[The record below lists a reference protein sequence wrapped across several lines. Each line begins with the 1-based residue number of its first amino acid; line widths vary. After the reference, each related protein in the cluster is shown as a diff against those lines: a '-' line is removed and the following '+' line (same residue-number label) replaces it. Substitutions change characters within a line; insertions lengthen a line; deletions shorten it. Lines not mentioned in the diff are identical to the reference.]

1 MATGTKY
8 ALVAVFV
15 ACSAFGG
22 WTAMGST
29 QTTGLGALIDALNAG
44 DVAAVPGGPAPFKRH
59 WSGLAPV
66 DAVLNMMIA
75 FFSAIIDGRGN
86 GAKGSAKDEEDWNS
100 YLFYVWGMAQY
111 VAAWAMLLLESL
123 RVGNRGRLVSCIG
136 LAGMGFQLATWTV
149 VAPLYLALHLLT
161 SPVASLARGDG
172 PNARRAL
179 FVLLWDMA
187 LIPAVVTLTDTIPA
201 VIMSAPSSGGVF
213 LGKGLTASASAHYKA
228 IALWQFFPLWSV
240 CLMAFLNPLCAFLF
254 GSLLPVDPQGRPAP
268 LGRGY
273 LTGVSGVYQFA
284 LTLCIGVHAP
294 ILAVSLAPAAVRAY
308 LAANPTTFLVPA
320 AYASLFETATFA
332 QIFVPASPF
341 NPPTVAVEGARAAG
355 VHFLRYDILVGAV
368 PFLLW
373 AVYLHQTTVKTPLG
387 PFALVRKI
395 AFWAVVGGAYAPAI
409 ALLWD
414 RDAVVLEA
422 DEPLKVAKAAI
433 ASTTV
438 TNTTRANAKAT
449 GKKAQ

>member
-1 MATGTKY
+1 
-8 ALVAVFV
+8 
-15 ACSAFGG
+15 
-22 WTAMGST
+22 
-29 QTTGLGALIDALNAG
+29 
-44 DVAAVPGGPAPFKRH
+44 
-59 WSGLAPV
+59 
-66 DAVLNMMIA
+66 
-75 FFSAIIDGRGN
+75 
-86 GAKGSAKDEEDWNS
+86 
-100 YLFYVWGMAQY
+100 
-111 VAAWAMLLLESL
+111 
-123 RVGNRGRLVSCIG
+123 
-136 LAGMGFQLATWTV
+136 
-149 VAPLYLALHLLT
+149 
-161 SPVASLARGDG
+161 
-172 PNARRAL
+172 
-179 FVLLWDMA
+179 
-187 LIPAVVTLTDTIPA
+187 
-201 VIMSAPSSGGVF
+201 MSAPSSGGVF

-373 AVYLHQTTVKTPLG
+373 AVYLHQTTVKTPLS

-438 TNTTRANAKAT
+438 TNTTRANAKAA